1 LAGRGEGAGNTIYP
15 KNRFLGPW
23 PTVVSS
29 GVHPWLRDLGYISGV
44 NVVVEFRFTEGRD
57 EGLLLAAKELVDQQ
71 VAVIVASNSAA
82 TAAAIAATKSI
93 PIVMVTSGDPVGFN
107 FVRSLSRPGGNVT
120 GLSSLAPE
128 VSFKQLE
135 LLKDTDQRISTVV
148 VFWNSKNPSNMISL
162 PQLINASKSLGLE
175 IREVEIQ
182 TPLDLETAFRR
193 TTDAKFDAILTLLD
207 QVTIRHRTDVVEF
220 ARSTKRPAM
229 YPLREF
235 VNAGGLMS
243 YGVSFPD
250 LHYRAAKWVDKI
262 LKGTSPAELPVEQ
275 PTKFHF
281 IINLKTAANIGLSLS
296 PSVLVL
302 ADEVIE

>member
-1 LAGRGEGAGNTIYP
+1 
-15 KNRFLGPW
+15 
-23 PTVVSS
+23 
-29 GVHPWLRDLGYISGV
+29 V

-71 VAVIVASNSAA
+71 VNVIVASNSAA

>member
-1 LAGRGEGAGNTIYP
+1 MAGRGEGAGNTIYP

-262 LKGTSPAELPVEQ
+262 LKGTSPAELRWSSRLS
-275 PTKFHF
+275 F
-281 IINLKTAANIGLSLS
+281 ISSSISRLLQI
-296 PSVLVL
+296 SVS
-302 ADEVIE
+302 AYHHRF